1 MTHSSQRIQK
11 ANTVTV
17 QGLIINTVL
26 CALKFLAGIMGRSAA
41 MVADA
46 VHSLSDSLTDI
57 VVLASV
63 RLSGRPADKDHAY
76 GHGRFETLATLLIAL
91 ALAAVGAKILYNGVL
106 AVIHLAEGMPIA
118 RPHAIALIM
127 AAVSI
132 AVKEWLYRYTLHA
145 AKLTDSRLL
154 EANAWHHRSDAMSSI
169 GTLLGIS
176 GAYFLG
182 NKWTVLDP
190 LAAIVVSF
198 FIFQAAWQIFKDSIS
213 ELLEQSL
220 GEQAE
225 EEIAILCKNIP
236 GVQGAHDIKTRKIGN
251 RSAIEM
257 HVYLADDLTLLAA
270 HAITEQM
277 EEQLLKRFG
286 AETFI
291 TIHRSRFPSNT
302 KPNNKPI

>member
-198 FIFQAAWQIFKDSIS
+198 FIFQTAWQIFKDSIS

-291 TIHRSRFPSNT
+291 TIHPEPVSL
-302 KPNNKPI
+302 KHKAQ

>member
-198 FIFQAAWQIFKDSIS
+198 FIFQSAWQIFKDSIS

-291 TIHRSRFPSNT
+291 TIHPEPVSL
-302 KPNNKPI
+302 KHKAQ

>member
-1 MTHSSQRIQK
+1 MSDPSQRLEQT
-11 ANTVTV
+11 NTVTL

-26 CALKFLAGIMGRSAA
+26 SALKFLAGIMGRSSA

-57 VVLASV
+57 VVLASI

-91 ALAAVGAKILYNGVL
+91 ALGAVGAKILYNGL
-106 AVIHLAEGMPIA
+106 LSIIRLTEGQSIA
-118 RPHAIALIM
+118 RPHLIALIM
-127 AAVSI
+127 AAFSI
-132 AVKEWLYRYTLHA
+132 IVKEWLYRYTLRA
-145 AKLTDSRLL
+145 ARLADSRLL

-225 EEIAILCKNIP
+225 TEISLLCKNIP
-236 GVQGAHDIKTRKIGN
+236 GVQGAHDIKTRKIGSRN
-251 RSAIEM
+251 AIEM
-257 HVYLADDLTLLAA
+257 HVYLADELTLREA

-277 EEQLLKRFG
+277 EQQLLKRFG
-286 AETFI
+286 EDTFI
-291 TIHRSRFPSNT
+291 TIHPEPVSL
-302 KPNNKPI
+302 KAK

>member
-1 MTHSSQRIQK
+1 MTNVSQRIEQT
-11 ANTVTV
+11 NTVTI

-26 CALKFLAGIMGRSAA
+26 CTFKFLAGILGSSAA

-106 AVIHLAEGMPIA
+106 AILSLTEGKPIA

-127 AAVSI
+127 ALVSI
-132 AVKEWLYRYTLHA
+132 AVKEWLYRYTLNV

-154 EANAWHHRSDAMSSI
+154 EANAWHHRSDAVSSV

-198 FIFQAAWQIFKDSIS
+198 FIFQAAWQIFKDAIS

-220 GEQAE
+220 GEQTE
-225 EEIAILCKNIP
+225 EEITLLCKNIP
-236 GVQGAHDIKTRKIGN
+236 GVQGAHNIKTRKIGS
-251 RSAIEM
+251 RRAIEM
-257 HVYLADDLTLLAA
+257 HVYLADDLTLAAA

-277 EEQLLKRFG
+277 EQQLLKRFG
-286 AETFI
+286 EDSFV
-291 TIHRSRFPSNT
+291 TIHPEPVSLKT
-302 KPNNKPI
+302 K

>member
-132 AVKEWLYRYTLHA
+132 AVKEWLYRYTLHS

-182 NKWTVLDP
+182 NKWTLLDP

-291 TIHRSRFPSNT
+291 TIHPEPVSL
-302 KPNNKPI
+302 KHKAQ

>member
-1 MTHSSQRIQK
+1 MTHSSQRIEQ
-11 ANTVTV
+11 ANAVTI
-17 QGLIINTVL
+17 QGLVINTVL
-26 CALKFLAGIMGRSAA
+26 CALKFLAGVMGRSSA

-91 ALAAVGAKILYNGVL
+91 ALAAVGAKILYSGVL
-106 AVIHLAEGMPIA
+106 SVIHLTEGMPIA

-127 AAVSI
+127 AGISI
-132 AVKEWLYRYTLHA
+132 VVKEWLYRYTLRA

-225 EEIAILCKNIP
+225 EEIALLCKNIP
-236 GVQGAHDIKTRKIGN
+236 GVQGAHDIKTRKIGS
-251 RSAIEM
+251 RCAIEM

-270 HAITEQM
+270 HSITEQM

-286 AETFI
+286 TETFV
-291 TIHRSRFPSNT
+291 TIHPEPVSL
-302 KPNNKPI
+302 KHK

>member
-291 TIHRSRFPSNT
+291 TIHPEPVSL
-302 KPNNKPI
+302 KHKAQ

>member
-251 RSAIEM
+251 HSAIEM

-291 TIHRSRFPSNT
+291 TIHPEPVSL
-302 KPNNKPI
+302 KHKAQ

>member
-1 MTHSSQRIQK
+1 MTHSSQRIEK

-106 AVIHLAEGMPIA
+106 AVIHLAEGMSIA

-291 TIHRSRFPSNT
+291 TIHPEPVSL
-302 KPNNKPI
+302 KHKAQ

>member
-132 AVKEWLYRYTLHA
+132 AVKEWLYCYTLHA

-291 TIHRSRFPSNT
+291 TIHPEPVSL
-302 KPNNKPI
+302 KHKAQ

>member
-1 MTHSSQRIQK
+1 MTHSSQRMEK
-11 ANTVTV
+11 ANAVTL

-26 CALKFLAGIMGRSAA
+26 CAFKFIAGVWGNSAA

-57 VVLASV
+57 VVLVSV

-106 AVIHLAEGMPIA
+106 AIIHVTEGLPIA

-132 AVKEWLYRYTLHA
+132 AVKEWLYRYTLRV

-225 EEIAILCKNIP
+225 EEIALLCKNIP
-236 GVQGAHDIKTRKIGN
+236 GVQGAHDIKTRKIGS
-251 RSAIEM
+251 RRAIEM
-257 HVYLADDLTLLAA
+257 HVYLADELTLAAA
-270 HAITEQM
+270 HSITEQM
-277 EEQLLKRFG
+277 EQQLLKRFG
-286 AETFI
+286 EDSFI
-291 TIHRSRFPSNT
+291 TIHPEPVSL
-302 KPNNKPI
+302 KNKSK

>member
-1 MTHSSQRIQK
+1 MTHASQRTQK
-11 ANTVTV
+11 ANAVTI

-26 CALKFLAGIMGRSAA
+26 CAFKFLAGIVGCSAA

-57 VVLASV
+57 VALASV

-91 ALAAVGAKILYNGVL
+91 ALGAVGAKILYNGL
-106 AVIHLAEGMPIA
+106 LSILSLTEGVSIA

-127 AAVSI
+127 AGISI
-132 AVKEWLYRYTLHA
+132 IVKEWLYRCTLRA

-198 FIFQAAWQIFKDSIS
+198 FIFQAAWQIFKDAVS

-225 EEIAILCKNIP
+225 KEIALLCKNIP
-236 GVQGAHDIKTRKIGN
+236 GVQGAHDIKTRKIGS
-251 RSAIEM
+251 RCAIEM
-257 HVYLADDLTLLAA
+257 HVYLADELTLAQA

-277 EEQLLKRFG
+277 EKPLLKRFG
-286 AETFI
+286 PETFV
-291 TIHRSRFPSNT
+291 TIHPEPVSFKQNST
-302 KPNNKPI
+302 KPI

>member
-26 CALKFLAGIMGRSAA
+26 CALKFLAGIMGHSAA

-198 FIFQAAWQIFKDSIS
+198 FIFQTAWQIFKDSIS

-291 TIHRSRFPSNT
+291 TIHPEPVSL
-302 KPNNKPI
+302 KHKAQ

>member
-1 MTHSSQRIQK
+1 MTHSSQRIEQ
-11 ANTVTV
+11 ANAVTI
-17 QGLIINTVL
+17 QGLVINTVL
-26 CALKFLAGIMGRSAA
+26 CALKFLAGVMGRSSA

-91 ALAAVGAKILYNGVL
+91 ALAAVGAKILYSGVL
-106 AVIHLAEGMPIA
+106 SVIHLTEGMPIA

-127 AAVSI
+127 AGISI
-132 AVKEWLYRYTLHA
+132 VVKEWLYRYTLRA

-225 EEIAILCKNIP
+225 EEIALLCKNIP
-236 GVQGAHDIKTRKIGN
+236 GVQGGHDIKTRKIGS
-251 RSAIEM
+251 RCAIEM

-270 HAITEQM
+270 HSITEQM

-286 AETFI
+286 PETFV
-291 TIHRSRFPSNT
+291 TIHPEPVSL
-302 KPNNKPI
+302 KHK